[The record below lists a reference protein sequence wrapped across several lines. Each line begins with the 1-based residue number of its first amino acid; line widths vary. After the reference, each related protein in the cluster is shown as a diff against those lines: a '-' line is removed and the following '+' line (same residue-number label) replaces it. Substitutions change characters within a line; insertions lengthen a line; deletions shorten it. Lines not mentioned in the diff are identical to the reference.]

1 MKRLLLLGMTLVAL
15 GLIGVWVLG
24 PGIVERQYSTL
35 SGVPPYPAS
44 ARAAALHATL
54 SLADLHA
61 DSLLWGRDLS
71 RRGSHGHVDIPRLIE
86 GGYALQ
92 VFSLS
97 AKVPRNLNY
106 ERNQDDSDVV
116 TWLALVQRWP
126 VAAWTS
132 RLARAVYES
141 RRLDAFAANS
151 GSRFSV
157 IRSGQQLHGY
167 LERRRQTPDI
177 TAGLLSL
184 EGSSPLEG
192 KVSNLDVLY
201 AAGYRMIG
209 LSHFVDTDMGGA
221 AAGADKYGLTAK
233 GRELVRAMQARHIIV
248 DLAHSSAKTIDDV
261 LAMSAQPVVVS
272 HTGIKA
278 TCDNNRNLSDQQ
290 VRKIAAA
297 GGLIGIGFWDTATCG
312 HDARAIARAI
322 RAAISLAGIEHV
334 ALGSDFD
341 GAVEAPF
348 DASASAQLTAALLDA
363 GLNEDQIRRVMGEN
377 TLAFLEKQLP

>member
-1 MKRLLLLGMTLVAL
+1 MKRYLLLALALLAL
-15 GLIGVWVLG
+15 GLIGVWSLG
-24 PGIVERQYSTL
+24 PAIVERQYNTL
-35 SGVPPYPAS
+35 SGVPPYPVS
-44 ARAAALHATL
+44 ARAATLQATL
-54 SLADLHA
+54 LLADLHA

-71 RRGSHGHVDIPRLIE
+71 RRGSRGHVDVPRLIE
-86 GGYALQ
+86 GRYALQ

-106 ERNQDDSDVV
+106 QRNEDNSDVV

-132 RLARAVYES
+132 RRARALYEAQ
-141 RRLDAFAANS
+141 RLNEFAANS
-151 GSRFSV
+151 DSTFSM
-157 IRSGQQLHGY
+157 IRSGQQMRDY
-167 LERRRQTPDI
+167 LERRRQHPGI

-201 AAGYRMIG
+201 AAGFRMIG
-209 LSHFVDTDMGGA
+209 LSHFVDTDMGGS
-221 AAGADKYGLTAK
+221 AAGADKFGLTAK
-233 GRELVRAMQARHIIV
+233 GRELVRAMQERHMIV

-261 LAMSAQPVVVS
+261 LAVSTRPLVVS

-278 TCDNNRNLSDQQ
+278 TCDNNRNLSDAQ
-290 VRKIAAA
+290 VRRIAAA
-297 GGLIGIGFWDTATCG
+297 GGLIGIGFWETATCG
-312 HDARAIARAI
+312 RDAPAIARAI
-322 RAAISLAGIEHV
+322 RAAIDLAGIEHV

-348 DASASAQLTAALLDA
+348 DASQSAQLTAALLDA
-363 GLNEDQIRRVMGEN
+363 GLNEAQIRRVMGEN
-377 TLAFLEKQLP
+377 TLIFLENQLP

>member
-1 MKRLLLLGMTLVAL
+1 MVLPAI
-15 GLIGVWVLG
+15 GLIGVWTLG
-24 PGIVERQYSTL
+24 PGVVERQYSTL
-35 SGVPPYPAS
+35 SGVPPYPVS

-71 RRGSHGHVDIPRLIE
+71 RRGSRGHVDIPRLIE

-97 AKVPRNLNY
+97 AKVPRGLNY
-106 ERNQDDSDVV
+106 ERNADDSDVV

-132 RLARAVYES
+132 RLARALYES
-141 RRLDAFAANS
+141 RRLNEFAANS
-151 GSRFSV
+151 ADRFTV
-157 IRSGQQLHGY
+157 IRSGQQLRDY
-167 LERRRQTPDI
+167 LQQRQQHPGF

-192 KVSNLDVLY
+192 KVSNLEVLY
-201 AAGYRMIG
+201 AAGFRMIG
-209 LSHFVDTDMGGA
+209 LSHFVDTDMGGS
-221 AAGADKYGLTAK
+221 AAGADKYGLTPM
-233 GRELVRAMQARHIIV
+233 GRELVLAMQARHVIV

-261 LAMSAQPVVVS
+261 LAVSTRPVVVS
-272 HTGIKA
+272 HTGVKA
-278 TCDNNRNLSDQQ
+278 TCDNNRNLSDAQ
-290 VRKIAAA
+290 VRKIAAG

-322 RAAISLAGIEHV
+322 RAAIGLAGIEHV

-348 DASASAQLTAALLDA
+348 DSAGSSQLTAALLDA
-363 GLNEDQIRRVMGEN
+363 GLTEEQIRRVMGEN
-377 TLAFLEKQLP
+377 ALAFLVSQLP